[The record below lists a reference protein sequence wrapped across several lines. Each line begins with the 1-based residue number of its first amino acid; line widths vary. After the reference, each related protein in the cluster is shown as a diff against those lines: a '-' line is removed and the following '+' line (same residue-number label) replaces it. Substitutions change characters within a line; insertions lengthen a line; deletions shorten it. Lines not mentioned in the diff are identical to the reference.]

1 MQKEQTDIELIER
14 YKEGDVSALEA
25 LVGRYVRGVYNFAL
39 KLTGSTADADDV
51 TQESFLKA
59 WKYIKKY
66 KAEFSFKTW
75 LFSIAR
81 NSAIDLMRKRKS
93 LAFSDLDF
101 PGAEESLKFEETI
114 PDQSPLPEELYS
126 QKEIGV
132 ELSRVLDLLPL
143 NAKAV
148 VLLHIVE
155 DMTFEEISRALKEP
169 MNTVKSRYR
178 RALATLKDLLQEQ
191 NAPK

>member
-1 MQKEQTDIELIER
+1 LQKEQTDIELITS
-14 YKEGDVSALEA
+14 YKAGDVSALEA
-25 LVGRYVRGVYNFAL
+25 LVSRHLKSVYNFAL
-39 KLTGSTADADDV
+39 RLTGNASDADDV

-81 NSAIDLMRKRKS
+81 NSAIDLMRKRRS
-93 LAFSDLDF
+93 LNFSDLDF
-101 PGAEESLKFEETI
+101 PGAHESVKFEDTI
-114 PDQSPLPEELYS
+114 ADSSPLPEELYS
-126 QKEIGV
+126 QKELGT
-132 ELSRVLDLLPL
+132 ELSRVLDSLPL

-155 DMTFEEISRALKEP
+155 DMTFEEISKALKEP

-178 RALATLKDLLQEQ
+178 RALATIKDLLQEKI
-191 NAPK
+191 APK